1 VRAIIVAGY
10 TCITSYAALVC
21 IAIAHVHQLAF
32 CCPHHAVIFTLGDG
46 TEGAMTV
53 WFPYDYCYPEQYRY
67 MAELKQTLDAK
78 GHCLLEMPT
87 GTGKVRL
94 LLLRNF
100 V

>member
-1 VRAIIVAGY
+1 
-10 TCITSYAALVC
+10 
-21 IAIAHVHQLAF
+21 
-32 CCPHHAVIFTLGDG
+32 VIFTLGDG

>member
-1 VRAIIVAGY
+1 M
-10 TCITSYAALVC
+10 
-21 IAIAHVHQLAF
+21 
-32 CCPHHAVIFTLGDG
+32 IFTLGDG

-87 GTGKVRL
+87 GTGKVSL
-94 LLLRNF
+94 LLSRIMLLCFVVIYAACRMQLCISTLLHYCLMSELLRNTF
-100 V
+100 M